1 MTLKELLK
9 KNAAIRANREQEAK
23 KKTEQKLEE
32 EGKRKKVDKDSRP
45 GKKPASRAY
54 LVVDDPINGTMDDN
68 NEAPEEEDGPE
79 VEP

>member
-1 MTLKELLK
+1 MTLKELLE
-9 KNAAIRANREQEAK
+9 KNAAIRAKREKEAK
-23 KKTEQKLEE
+23 EKEEQRVKE

-54 LVVDDPINGTMDDN
+54 LVVDDPIN
-68 NEAPEEEDGPE
+68 EEERVAEEEDEDSE